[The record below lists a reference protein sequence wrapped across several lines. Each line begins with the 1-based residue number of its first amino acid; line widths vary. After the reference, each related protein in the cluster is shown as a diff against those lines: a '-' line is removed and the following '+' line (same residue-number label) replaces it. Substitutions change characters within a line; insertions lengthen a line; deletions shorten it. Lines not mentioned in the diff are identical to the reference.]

1 MTVLGRRRMVRRS
14 LAIAAWIALALLVAG
29 CGIVDREVVGQ
40 PPIAPGPLGPIF
52 PAPDG
57 GPPIECRGVPKD
69 ECIGFTSRGETNIVR
84 FIVVCMSVCSP
95 EKGDVAMYALRP
107 SGAVDGI
114 GQGSYSGGVAVPQP
128 PITPEPSLEPEP
140 SPV

>member
-1 MTVLGRRRMVRRS
+1 MTVLGRRRIVRRA
-14 LAIAAWIALALLVAG
+14 LAIAALIAVALLAAG
-29 CGIVDREVVGQ
+29 CGIVDREVGQ

-84 FIVVCMSVCSP
+84 FIVVCTSVCTP
-95 EKGDVAMYALRP
+95 AKGDVGMYALRP

-114 GQGSYSGGVAVPQP
+114 GQGSYSGAEAVPQP
-128 PITPEPSLEPEP
+128 ALTPEPSLEPEA